1 MNPDVSGSYRV
12 ADPASLLIAE
22 PEYFHQFSL
31 IIATQLPEDQLQ
43 ILAKLLEAKRT
54 PLVVRLFSVISLCN
68 IAGTVIRLP
77 LGGAGFTIV
86 RAAGLCANVRF

>member
-54 PLVVRLFSVISLCN
+54 PLVVRLFFCDFALQYCRHGHQV
-68 IAGTVIRLP
+68 ATR
-77 LGGAGFTIV
+77 GAGFTIV